1 VIECVKALWTFFH
14 AEYLTISKSNSV
26 DIHSVAMNAAAF
38 DEQCLLCDYFTA
50 YVTLEKQGKLPLL
63 PTPKLL
69 SLAGKGEAGI
79 FALFGGQG
87 TNEVY
92 FNEPQLLFN
101 THYGPFESLIV
112 TALYINQVG
121 ISLYIYNGTRRY
133 VFTNQLRVRVCA
145 QSGQTPHPQLPTL
158 TSPSSSGGPAAEL
171 GVSTFWPKP
180 LAVPRPSSG
189 PGYIPFV
196 ESQGSGVQV
205 LMSLATA
212 LEMDCPIQ
220 AIVACMDLH
229 FRVNLINVEL
239 FTDAATSQESLHKAN
254 LAKSAIN
261 GTDVKFKMLS
271 NSAMKAD
278 VALKSFTVSD
288 TRSVKD
294 TKFREIIPAVKHNA
308 RQFVLNY
315 RMSAGANASS
325 LALVTVD
332 SPNIIFSLDAAFAL
346 MNFFMSAFPPAPAE
360 ASAFSGKGSQ
370 QAKTSTSKPQT
381 KQDSSPPS
389 ENTMAFRVHVL
400 DPTIILLAAPKRADT
415 EAIVLSIKQ
424 FLLGV
429 LALKVDQMGML
440 MRRMNRPK
448 ESSRFPDDFEVTTV
462 AVCTGVRLVPS
473 ILDRISRASQE
484 ENSSTR
490 TNWRAAGRP
499 TPPAASQGSSSFNP
513 AIAHPLCCAYSY
525 SSKAAE
531 PSAQWLAIGDN
542 EGRIILL
549 NTLDDSTADVF
560 TGPPQWRV
568 TGRDLGIT
576 ATGPTPLVFELAWR
590 QDDVLLASSASNYS
604 VAVWDVS
611 THACTDVFA
620 GPQGSARSIQL

>member
-1 VIECVKALWTFFH
+1 
-14 AEYLTISKSNSV
+14 
-26 DIHSVAMNAAAF
+26 
-38 DEQCLLCDYFTA
+38 
-50 YVTLEKQGKLPLL
+50 
-63 PTPKLL
+63 
-69 SLAGKGEAGI
+69 
-79 FALFGGQG
+79 
-87 TNEVY
+87 
-92 FNEPQLLFN
+92 
-101 THYGPFESLIV
+101 
-112 TALYINQVG
+112 
-121 ISLYIYNGTRRY
+121 
-133 VFTNQLRVRVCA
+133 
-145 QSGQTPHPQLPTL
+145 
-158 TSPSSSGGPAAEL
+158 
-171 GVSTFWPKP
+171 
-180 LAVPRPSSG
+180 
-189 PGYIPFV
+189 
-196 ESQGSGVQV
+196 
-205 LMSLATA
+205 
-212 LEMDCPIQ
+212 
-220 AIVACMDLH
+220 MDLH